1 MLGKTK
7 YINRELSW
15 LEFNQRVLE
24 EAENSKIPLVERLN
38 FLSIS
43 GSNLDEFFMVRVAGL
58 KGQVDSEVFIETID
72 GLMPEQVLYEVI
84 KKSKFIKK
92 KQNECWENILKAL
105 SKNGIKVCETK
116 QLNVNEK
123 RWLKNYFVKEI
134 FPYSTIKIIL
144 LLLEPENVLSLA
156 LLFLSKPLLFLRKI
170 ISR

>member
-1 MLGKTK
+1 MHGKTK

-15 LEFNQRVLE
+15 LEFNQRVLD
-24 EAENSKIPLVERLN
+24 EAANSKIPLAERLN

-92 KQNECWENILKAL
+92 KQNECWEIILKEL
-105 SKNGIKVCETK
+105 SKNGIKVCGTK
-116 QLNVNEK
+116 QLNVAEK
-123 RWLKNYFVKEI
+123 RWLKTYFVKEI
-134 FPYSTIKIIL
+134 FPL
-144 LLLEPENVLSLA
+144 LTPVAINQIPTKS
-156 LLFLSKPLLFLRKI
+156 
-170 ISR
+170 

>member
-15 LEFNQRVLE
+15 LEFNRRVLE
-24 EAENSKIPLVERLN
+24 EAENLKIPLAERLN

-72 GLMPEQVLYEVI
+72 GLMPEQVLCEVI

-92 KQNECWENILKAL
+92 KQNECWENILKEL
-105 SKNGIKVCETK
+105 SKNEIKVCETNK
-116 QLNVNEK
+116 LNMTEK
-123 RWLKNYFVKEI
+123 KWLKN
-134 FPYSTIKIIL
+134 
-144 LLLEPENVLSLA
+144 
-156 LLFLSKPLLFLRKI
+156 
-170 ISR
+170 

>member
-24 EAENSKIPLVERLN
+24 EAENSKIPLAERLN

-92 KQNECWENILKAL
+92 NKMNAGK
-105 SKNGIKVCETK
+105 
-116 QLNVNEK
+116 
-123 RWLKNYFVKEI
+123 I
-134 FPYSTIKIIL
+134 F
-144 LLLEPENVLSLA
+144 
-156 LLFLSKPLLFLRKI
+156 
-170 ISR
+170 